1 MEVELTPAQP
11 AFVRRAIET
20 GRLRRPEAVREAL
33 SLWEDCERARAEVLL
48 AIDDAEADLKA
59 GHYAD
64 YTNETLAQ
72 LAAELK
78 REGRSMRDGKP
89 RS

>member
-1 MEVELTPAQP
+1 VKPFP
-11 AFVRRAIET
+11 Y
-20 GRLRRPEAVREAL
+20 
-33 SLWEDCERARAEVLL
+33 WEDCERARVEVLL
-48 AIDDAEADLKA
+48 ALDDAEADLKA

-72 LAAELK
+72 LADELK
-78 REGRSMRDGKP
+78 REGRSMRDGKQ